1 MAMQLIFA
9 FDSEDYITRAAA
21 DAELWWAQTMVKRE
35 VPATTCVVGELAR
48 ALRDWGRRDVI
59 NAMGKLEVAYH
70 SDMHSAHPTHAEYL
84 NELSWEDGVAAVLQR
99 EARGVRDVADLFGVR
114 PISYTKPGYS
124 WAPPV
129 PEAMRLMGIPVLSDA
144 PFEWDRGEPMWYQ
157 NLLCLSYHCSF
168 DESFGRPPAQRL
180 DRMKADFERRTET
193 FKGRTLVMY
202 THPCRLVTREFW
214 DAENFAQ
221 GENMPRDHW
230 QPAPIRPKEEIDGLK
245 KDFDAFVAWVA
256 KRGDVRPTTFRALYD
271 DHRQPPDAWVNR
283 SSLLKA
289 AREVD
294 DPPRPVRSR
303 QEWLSPAEVFALVA
317 RAVSHYADHDA
328 LPKEAAVRRP
338 LGPTAPQPEPPE
350 GGTVPVPS
358 LLAAARAADRHVSET
373 GALPARL
380 TLGGQEVG
388 PNAFLQASRAFL
400 ESLEA
405 EEKPRE
411 IPWRVAAERARLAAR
426 PDFANLKFRGTWI
439 IFPRQFEAPRVAEM
453 ARWQAWTG
461 KPARPVRPSSEE

>member
-1 MAMQLIFA
+1 
-9 FDSEDYITRAAA
+9 
-21 DAELWWAQTMVKRE
+21 
-35 VPATTCVVGELAR
+35 
-48 ALRDWGRRDVI
+48 
-59 NAMGKLEVAYH
+59 
-70 SDMHSAHPTHAEYL
+70 
-84 NELSWEDGVAAVLQR
+84 
-99 EARGVRDVADLFGVR
+99 
-114 PISYTKPGYS
+114 
-124 WAPPV
+124 
-129 PEAMRLMGIPVLSDA
+129 
-144 PFEWDRGEPMWYQ
+144 
-157 NLLCLSYHCSF
+157 
-168 DESFGRPPAQRL
+168 
-180 DRMKADFERRTET
+180 
-193 FKGRTLVMY
+193 MY

-230 QPAPIRPKEEIDGLK
+230 QPAPLRPKEEIDALK

-256 KRGDVRPTTFRALYD
+256 KRDDVRPTTFRALYN

-283 SSLLKA
+283 PSLLKA

-317 RAVSHYADHDA
+317 RAVAHYADHDA

-380 TLGGQEVG
+380 SLGGQEVG
-388 PNAFLQASRAFL
+388 PERLPPGGARLPGGPRGRREAARSPAASRGG
-400 ESLEA
+400 
-405 EEKPRE
+405 
-411 IPWRVAAERARLAAR
+411 AR
-426 PDFANLKFRGTWI
+426 PAGRPSRLRQPEVPRHLDHLPPPVRG
-439 IFPRQFEAPRVAEM
+439 APRRRDGPLAGLD
-453 ARWQAWTG
+453 RQ
-461 KPARPVRPSSEE
+461 ARPPGAPKQRGIVSGPGFRMRRWERIRSMAVWKAGGVGVGRGGRRSASASGRLPRGFSPAHPRLSSPPRPPVPRRLREQSLPVGRVGRVGHLLHLPGRPEEPGPRATPTTSTRPRSSTSST